1 MATTQ
6 STEFPSLD
14 DVRLPST
21 PEDKELLKELKLAW
35 DQHSAHWDNDTK
47 HEFVDR
53 ILKGYT
59 KVTNTNQA
67 QPSAHRLWKAGN
79 ITFAPREWLQHKY
92 ENFDPE
98 SWASP
103 VSKMPAKSRG
113 TNGGKSSSS
122 KGNIELHGKFQEPK
136 SSQSIEAMEIC
147 EEESDHDDIK
157 VDGTYKDDNNDGD
170 DQDEANPKPITR
182 SRFRAANV
190 PEPGRDPSR
199 KRGTSNASVNLLRTK
214 VQKTDSPKTPLSAE
228 NGHLLEPSGPSTVP
242 TVDNQARARP
252 LEWKAKLQDLRV
264 YGRGLN
270 QNRLVPNRLAFT
282 GDQTSLPPNPTA
294 VSFTQESYDPNGF
307 RRSQEPSL
315 RSSAPGLSLEKR
327 ANDQILSGDPRDRIL
342 YREHSTQSDH
352 VRAKSGLVDHRSGE
366 SATSAPNLPQSHECR
381 GNTRTMAPRGSSDSF
396 MFSLSSSGKEQPQ
409 TGELL
414 PLRLSPRETL
424 KSPEG
429 VYTQQPSSLQ
439 QLPRDDPDEPSSFRR
454 FRRQY
459 HSDQKETCGRIADQ
473 VTKNVTGIVVQA
485 VHDMIQPLR
494 NSLAQCVDTLA
505 KHNTNAA
512 GDQVN
517 LATRDLRDMKQVLN
531 SLVETSRVQLEASQ
545 REGATIQELLLPAMT
560 EHRKDI
566 DNLVQR
572 AISIEERTSDV
583 EEYLELQLADK
594 GGDST
599 RNAPQDEH
607 HTFGNHEDAG
617 GD

>member
-35 DQHSAHWDNDTK
+35 DQHSAQWDNETK

-79 ITFAPREWLQHKY
+79 ITFAVWIILRVTYDEGKLSKPREWLQHKY
-92 ENFDPE
+92 ENFDPQ

-113 TNGGKSSSS
+113 TNDGKSSSS
-122 KGNIELHGKFQEPK
+122 KGNIGSHGKSQEPK
-136 SSQSIEAMEIC
+136 SPQSIEAMEIC

-182 SRFRAANV
+182 SRFRAVNV

-252 LEWKAKLQDLRV
+252 LEWKAKVQDLRV

-270 QNRLVPNRLAFT
+270 QNRLVPNRLALT

-315 RSSAPGLSLEKR
+315 RSSAPALSLEKW
-327 ANDQILSGDPRDRIL
+327 ANDQRISGDPRDRIL
-342 YREHSTQSDH
+342 YRSHSTQSDH

-366 SATSAPNLPQSHECR
+366 SAASAQSLPQSHDCR

-396 MFSLSSSGKEQPQ
+396 MFSLSSYGKEQPQ
-409 TGELL
+409 TGEAL
-414 PLRLSPRETL
+414 PLRLT
-424 KSPEG
+424 
-429 VYTQQPSSLQ
+429 
-439 QLPRDDPDEPSSFRR
+439 PRD
-454 FRRQY
+454 
-459 HSDQKETCGRIADQ
+459 Q
-473 VTKNVTGIVVQA
+473 VHQ
-485 VHDMIQPLR
+485 
-494 NSLAQCVDTLA
+494 
-505 KHNTNAA
+505 
-512 GDQVN
+512 
-517 LATRDLRDMKQVLN
+517 ATRDLKDMKQILN
-531 SLVETSRVQLEASQ
+531 SIVETSRVQLEASQ

-572 AISIEERTSDV
+572 TTSIEERTSDV
-583 EEYLELQLADK
+583 EEYLELQLADM
-594 GGDST
+594 GGESV
-599 RNAPQDEH
+599 RNAPRDEH
-607 HTFGNHEDAG
+607 EEAG
-617 GD
+617 KG